1 MIMVASNALV
11 YGEPK
16 ADIDIFSWDRLR
28 FLRAQWNGPW
38 VCIGDFNEVLSS
50 DEHLGVSAKGEAQMQ
65 QFWDCLEDCQLVDL
79 GFFVLDIH
87 GIIDYKGST
96 TFMLDWIGLWLMVF
110 LLKCLRML
118 SGEYNHNCL

>member
-1 MIMVASNALV
+1 MVASNALV

-79 GFFVLDIH
+79 GFFCPRYTWNNRLQGQHNIRVRLDRVVAN
-87 GIIDYKGST
+87 
-96 TFMLDWIGLWLMVF
+96 GLFTQMFKNAKW
-110 LLKCLRML
+110 RI
-118 SGEYNHNCL
+118 

>member
-1 MIMVASNALV
+1 MVASNALV

-50 DEHLGVSAKGEAQMQ
+50 DEHLGVSAKGESQMQ

-96 TFMLDWIGLWLMVF
+96 TFVLDWIGLWLMVF